1 MRCRF
6 DAVPLRRRQ
15 YVLRMTITDS
25 NQLVSY
31 DVVTAGPRF
40 AVTAGSAGG
49 DRSSEDED
57 GLVYLPYRFDHT
69 AAAVEPTR

>member
-1 MRCRF
+1 M
-6 DAVPLRRRQ
+6 PLRRRQ
-15 YVLRMTITDS
+15 YVLRMSITDAHR
-25 NQLVSY
+25 LASY

-40 AVTAGSAGG
+40 AVTAGIAGG

-57 GLVYLPYRFDHT
+57 GLIDLPHRFSHQ